1 MSKDEADLPGM
12 SGEMSGLH
20 METLAV
26 HAGEAPAPGSSSV
39 SPDIVLSTNFQ
50 VDPDT
55 IGFSAASLDGQSPY
69 FYSRWAT
76 PTVDALERK
85 LASLEGAEAAVAFA
99 SGMAAVSALF
109 LHVLKSGD
117 HVVVS
122 DICYAGVAELVRDK
136 LPDFGIE
143 VSFADFSVVEDVAA
157 AMRPNTR
164 LVHAETPC
172 NPILRLTDIRAVA
185 EIAHAYGAEL
195 SVDSTVATPM
205 GTRPLTLGADY
216 VIHSLTKYL
225 CGHGDMLGG
234 TVIGTSH
241 AMAALR
247 QDALIHVGG
256 AINPF
261 AAWAIMRGMN
271 TFALRMAKHEENA
284 LAVAR
289 FLEAHPRIRRVY
301 YPGLESH
308 PQHDLAKRQMA
319 NFSGLMAFVPDDG
332 PALSRSFYE
341 KLKIVRSA
349 ISLGKQKSLIFYM
362 PTDDLLATS
371 FSPSGDA
378 LQRFRDWAGDGI
390 FRFSVGLEHADD
402 ICADLEQAMG

>member
-1 MSKDEADLPGM
+1 MSNDKADMEG
-12 SGEMSGLH
+12 MSGLH
-20 METLAV
+20 MDTLAV
-26 HAGEAPAPGSSSV
+26 HAGEEPAPGSSSV
-39 SPDIVLSTNFQ
+39 SPDIVLSTNFV
-50 VDPDT
+50 VDPDA
-55 IGFSAASLDGQSPY
+55 IGFSAASLEGASPY

-109 LHVLKSGD
+109 LHVLKAGD

-136 LPDFGIE
+136 LPAFGIE
-143 VSFADFSVVEDVAA
+143 VSFVDFSVPEEVAA
-157 AMRPNTR
+157 AVRPNTR
-164 LVHAETPC
+164 LLHAETPC
-172 NPILRLTDIRAVA
+172 NPILRLTDIHAVA
-185 EIAHAYGAEL
+185 EIAHDHGAEL
-195 SVDSTVATPM
+195 SVDSTIATPM
-205 GTRPLTLGADY
+205 GTRPLALGADY

-234 TVIGTSH
+234 AVLGKSDD
-241 AMAALR
+241 MAALR
-247 QDALIHVGG
+247 QDSLIHVGG

-261 AAWAIMRGMN
+261 AAWAIMRGIN
-271 TFALRMAKHEENA
+271 TFPLRMAKHEENA
-284 LAVAR
+284 LSVAR

-308 PQHDLAKRQMA
+308 PQHDLARRQMA

-332 PALSRSFYE
+332 PGQSRAFYD
-341 KLKIVRSA
+341 KLKVVRSA

-362 PTDDLLATS
+362 PTDELLASS
-371 FSPSGDA
+371 FSPSGAA
-378 LQRFRDWAGDGI
+378 LQRFRDWAGEGI
-390 FRFSVGLEHADD
+390 FRFSIGLEHADD
-402 ICADLEQAMG
+402 ICADLEQALG